1 MRKYI
6 IILISILL
14 FVISCKKEN
23 YYNGYDAKLSFST
36 DTIFFDTVFTSVGSV
51 TKKLKVYNN
60 NDGNLLISNIRLGN
74 GSSSNYRLNINGIN
88 SSSAN
93 DIEIEEG
100 DSLYIFIEV
109 TVDPQNTNTPYV
121 VADSIVFSINGNM
134 QDIDLRSWGQEANY
148 IDGRYSSAIIKDTVW
163 TNTKPF
169 LIYNSMMVDTGETLI
184 IEEGTHIFLHKNSSI
199 YVMGTLIIK
208 GTKDNPVI
216 IRGDRLEH
224 AYDDVP
230 GQWSRLVFVNP
241 SENNVIDYAEI
252 KGGII
257 GVQVGGNIESPSKPN
272 LKITNTKIEHMNYS
286 CLYTIGSTVLASN
299 CVFADAGFYPVA
311 LLMGGNYEFYHS
323 TIANYWSYATRTEPS
338 LVITNNLTANNAMYV
353 SDLTNAYFGNCIIYG
368 TMEDEL
374 GLSNDAAAEFNYKFE
389 NCIVRNSSLDFSD
402 NSIYLNVWKDKNPN
416 FINYLNYNWELDTM
430 SNAENKGSLEI
441 INNYPY
447 LPSIINDINDF
458 DRTTDGNPDLGAYE
472 RQY

>member
-1 MRKYI
+1 MRQYI
-6 IILISILL
+6 IIIISVIIS
-14 FVISCKKEN
+14 VISCKKES
-23 YYNGYDAKLSFST
+23 YYGNSDVKLSFST

-51 TKKLKVYNN
+51 TKQLKVYNN
-60 NDGNLLISNIRLGN
+60 NDGNILISSIRLGK
-74 GSSSNYRLNINGIN
+74 GTSSNYRLNINGIN

-93 DIEIEEG
+93 NIELEKG

-121 VADSIVFSINGNM
+121 VADSIVFSINANN

-163 TNTKPF
+163 TNIKPF
-169 LIYNSMMVDTGETLI
+169 LIYNSMMVDTGQTLV
-184 IEEGTHIFLHKNSSI
+184 IEEGTQIFLHKNSSI

-216 IRGDRLEH
+216 IRGDRLEP

-241 SENNVIDYAEI
+241 SKNNIIDYAEI

-257 GVQVGGNIESPSKPN
+257 GVQVGGNIESSSKPD

-323 TIANYWSYATRTEPS
+323 TIANYWAYATRTEPS
-338 LVITNNLTANNAMYV
+338 LVITNNLTSNNSMYV

-402 NSIYLNVWKDKNPN
+402 NSIYLNVWKDMNPN
-416 FINYLNYNWELDTM
+416 FINYSNYNWELDTM
-430 SNAENKGSLEI
+430 SNAENKGNIDIVNS
-441 INNYPY
+441 YPY
-447 LPSIINDINDF
+447 LPLIITDLNDY

>member
-1 MRKYI
+1 MIKYI
-6 IILISILL
+6 AILLTIAL
-14 FVISCKKEN
+14 FVISCKKDN
-23 YYNGYDAKLSFST
+23 YYDGSDATLNFSS
-36 DTIFFDTVFTSVGSV
+36 DTVFFDTVFTSVGSV
-51 TKKLKVYNN
+51 TKQLKVYNKN
-60 NDGNLLISNIRLGN
+60 KGTVNISNIRLGM
-74 GSSSNYRLNINGIN
+74 GTASNYRLNINGIN

-100 DSLYIFIEV
+100 DSVYIFIEV

-121 VADSIVFSINGNM
+121 ISDSIIFSLNGRS
-134 QDIDLRSWGQEANY
+134 QDIILRSWGQEANY
-148 IDGRYSSAIIKDTVW
+148 IDGRYSSAIIRDTVW

-184 IEEGTHIFLHKNSSI
+184 IEEGTQIFLHKNSSI

-216 IRGDRLEH
+216 IKGDRLEH

-241 SENNVIDYAEI
+241 SKNNTIDFAEI

-257 GVQVGGNIESPSKPN
+257 GVQVGGNIESSEKPD
-272 LKITNTKIEHMNYS
+272 LKISNTKIEHMNYS
-286 CLYTIGSTVLASN
+286 CLYTIGSSVLASN

-338 LVITNNLTANNAMYV
+338 LVITNNLVANNAMYV
-353 SDLTNAYFGNCIIYG
+353 SDLTNAYFGNCIVYG
-368 TMEDEL
+368 TMSDEL
-374 GLSNDAAAEFNYKFE
+374 GLRNDAAAEFNYKFE
-389 NCIVRNSSLDFSD
+389 NCIVRNSDLDFSD
-402 NSIYLNVWKDKNPN
+402 NNIYVNVWKDKNPN
-416 FINYLNYNWELDTM
+416 FINYSIYNWELDTM
-430 SNAENKGSLEI
+430 SNAQNKGNIDI

-447 LPSIINDINDF
+447 LPSINTDLNEF
-458 DRTTDGNPDLGAYE
+458 NRTTDGSPDLGAYE
-472 RQY
+472 RQH